1 VTVHGYGPLFA
12 LLSVASTAAGGFL
25 ALRLRSR
32 LGAVMAFTGG
42 VVLGVALFDLAPEAI
57 EQLGS
62 AGTPRDVGLAMGIGY
77 LGFLVLSRLAVL
89 HHRDAPDDAA
99 AHRPVGGLG
108 AAALS
113 FHSLLDGFGIGAGFA
128 ISAEVGVFVLVAV
141 VAHDFADGMNTV
153 TFVLSQ
159 HQRPS
164 RARAWLAV
172 DAIAPEI
179 GALIGAAVPLSGQ
192 AYALGL
198 AAFAGVFLMIGAG
211 ELLTQAHEESS
222 LPRLALTVVGA
233 AFIFVVTGL
242 VG

>member
-1 VTVHGYGPLFA
+1 MHGLGPVFA
-12 LLSVASTAAGGFL
+12 LLAVASTAAGGML
-25 ALRLRSR
+25 ALRLRTR

-57 EQLGS
+57 EQLGP
-62 AGTPRDVGLAMGIGY
+62 AGSPRTVGLAMGVGY
-77 LGFLVLSRLAVL
+77 VGFLVLTRLVVL
-89 HHRDAPDDAA
+89 HHRDPPDTAA

-108 AAALS
+108 AAVLS

-128 ISAEVGVFVLVAV
+128 ISTEVGAFVLVAV

-159 HQRPS
+159 HQEPRV
-164 RARAWLAV
+164 ARTWLAV

-179 GALIGAAVPLSGQ
+179 GALIGASVPLSGQ

-198 AAFAGVFLMIGAG
+198 AAFAGIFLMIGAG
-211 ELLTQAHEESS
+211 ELLTAAHEESS
-222 LPRLALTVVGA
+222 LPRLALTVAGA
-233 AFIFVVTGL
+233 AFIYLVTGL
-242 VG
+242 VA